1 MSITDI
7 FFSPMLE
14 QFRTGHFRELLKINR
29 GLFAVHIL
37 YRESGVDPVTE
48 CVYLA
53 ASMRELTKKVREL
66 HKVQSSMGLPIN
78 IPPDKADTSR
88 AFLSYAPLDWQFTVE
103 GNTIVRSETGETV
116 PIRTTRWI
124 ADKKGKFHF

>member
-7 FFSPMLE
+7 FYSPMLK
-14 QFRTGHFRELLKINR
+14 QFRTGHFRDLLKNNR
-29 GLFAVHIL
+29 GLHAVHIR
-37 YRESGVDPVTE
+37 YRESRVDPVTE

-88 AFLSYAPLDWQFTVE
+88 AFLSYAPLDWRFTVK
-103 GNTIVRSETGETV
+103 GNTIVRSETGETIPV
-116 PIRTTRWI
+116 RTTRWI
-124 ADKKGKFHF
+124 ADRKGNFNF